1 MHVQSWR
8 RSRSASA
15 ERRYPGIHGKWQSL
29 QASENEVMSYLD
41 EHWSVAAFCGK
52 RGFTVSLMVEQVP
65 RIGNE
70 CIERFHAIL
79 QTRRS

>member
-1 MHVQSWR
+1 
-8 RSRSASA
+8 
-15 ERRYPGIHGKWQSL
+15 
-29 QASENEVMSYLD
+29 MSYLD